1 MSENNEIC
9 CQSKSEGAESSAL
22 RVRPGVTYKPG
33 YQSHYSDNAWEVT
46 VNLPGVVK
54 EHLEVSVENEIL
66 EIKATR
72 FLEVPEGWR
81 PLGNYPAEK
90 NYRLRL
96 DVGPEVDPSGITA
109 GLEDGVLKLALPLRE
124 EVKPRTI
131 EVK

>member
-1 MSENNEIC
+1 MSEKNEIC
-9 CQSKSEGAESSAL
+9 CPPKTEESTSAL
-22 RVRPGVTYKPG
+22 QVRPGVSCKPA

-54 EHLEVSVENEIL
+54 GHLDVTVENEIL
-66 EIKATR
+66 EISATR
-72 FLEVPEGWR
+72 PLETPEGWR
-81 PLGNYPAEK
+81 PLADYPAEK

-109 GLEDGVLKLALPLRE
+109 ALEDGVLKLALPLRE
-124 EVKPRTI
+124 EVKPRKI